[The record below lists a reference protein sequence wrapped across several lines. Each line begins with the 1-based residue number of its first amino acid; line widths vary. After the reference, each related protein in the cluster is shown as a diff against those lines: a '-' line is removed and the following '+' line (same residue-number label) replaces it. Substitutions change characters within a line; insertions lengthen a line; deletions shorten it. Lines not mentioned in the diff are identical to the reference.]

1 MRKAVNYKEDNESDI
16 DNEYLVSDDEL
27 LEESGSSEDDN
38 YVIDSW
44 MQDMTKDWWKERK
57 DRFMYSSKNMKKL
70 GLTDKQMLK
79 RYRMLLKI
87 SPYFLKFIKPL
98 GHSNKQIYQL
108 CQGFEKKI
116 KLKSNSKHTKSKKNG
131 SKDYNISDEEAED
144 MDNDEEDEE
153 EFEVDEIVDHEF
165 NGFFSETPKYIN
177 NTQLRDYQI
186 KGLNWMV
193 QLHKT
198 NLSGILADEMG
209 LGKTLQS
216 VSFLGYLR
224 ECEDIDGPFLVI
236 APKSTLQN
244 WQREFEKWTPQVKT
258 HILQGEKSYRYKFIH
273 DVLYNCKF
281 DVLITSFEILMKEKN
296 ALKRFLWR
304 YIVIDEAHRIK
315 NEESL
320 FSKTIRSFHSLNRL
334 LVTGTPLQNNLH
346 ELWALLNFILPDIFE
361 NSEVFDEQFNQQS
374 TEDDQQDTKEDNEV
388 VKQLHSI
395 LSPFLLRRIKSDVEK
410 ALLPKIESNVYVGM
424 TDMQKKW
431 YKLLLTK
438 DIDALNTNGNSKES
452 KTRLLNIV
460 MQLKKCCNHPY
471 LFDGAEPGPPFTL
484 DQHLIDNSAKMIVL
498 DKLLEL
504 KKKQGSRVLIFS
516 QMSRQLDIL
525 EDFCFLKDYNYCRI
539 DGQTTHEDRIQSIDD
554 YNAPDSDKFI
564 FLLTTRAG
572 GLGIN
577 LVTADTVVIY
587 DSDWNP
593 QADLQ
598 AMDRAHRIGQK
609 KQVYVYRLITENA
622 IEEKIIERAKQK
634 LRLDQLVIQ
643 QGLKKKPKDED
654 NALGKNKGELL
665 NMIQF
670 GADEIL
676 GGEDQTADDGNG
688 TKVKKFSA
696 ETVDIE
702 ELLKKSMQKT
712 EELNKKFDSL
722 GLQEIQNFNGASDQS
737 TYEWNGVDFQKQKD
751 ENNLFK
757 KYGHLAEQHMTRER
771 KKRNDINYA
780 EDGTNRDSP
789 MNSVDYKAPKYPVMY
804 DFQFYPKEI
813 HDLYDK
819 EMAYYRKMNK
829 YKVTKD
835 FIRNKYE
842 DEEEELDSDVDFIGD
857 KDEDEEEEEKDKS
870 ITQDVSLSKNEDKA
884 DPSSIKTKENCPP
897 GSYFV
902 DGDYIT
908 EKNLMI
914 KEQEII
920 DNASEFSEED
930 KVNKELLLSKGFSN
944 WTRRDFSM
952 YVHNLSKLGRTN
964 SDQLKTKIPSKTPEE
979 VEEYTTVFFER
990 LDELENYEKIK
1001 QSLDDVEKKIKN
1013 KELKYASFNNFMKR
1027 HINNKNLIN
1036 ELPIPYIVNTAKRT
1050 YNELE
1055 DRFLLIKLYER
1066 GGEYETKKMYQHL
1079 KACILGEPL
1088 FSTDWYFVTR
1098 TESELG
1104 RRVNNLLMMI
1114 KKSEEAIQLQSGEKR
1129 PLDNKDDIDNT
1140 KKIKKE

>member
-1 MRKAVNYKEDNESDI
+1 MRARVNYKEDNESDI
-16 DNEYLVSDDEL
+16 DKEYMVSDTDVIEIR
-27 LEESGSSEDDN
+27 SDDDD
-38 YVIDSW
+38 YVVDQW
-44 MQDMTKDWWKERK
+44 MDDMPKEWWKDRKER
-57 DRFMYSSKNMKKL
+57 FLYSAKNMKKF
-70 GLTDKQMLK
+70 GLSDKELIK
-79 RYRMLLKI
+79 RYRILLKI

-108 CQGFEKKI
+108 CQEFEKKN
-116 KLKSNSKHTKSKKNG
+116 KLNSKKGMKKSSDKG
-131 SKDYNISDEEAED
+131 SKDYPISLSDDEIE
-144 MDNDEEDEE
+144 DEEDED
-153 EFEVDEIVDHEF
+153 EFEVDEILDHEF
-165 NGFFSETPKYIN
+165 NGFFDETPKYIN

-186 KGLNWMV
+186 NGLNWMV

-224 ECEDIDGPFLVI
+224 EYENIDGPFLVI
-236 APKSTLQN
+236 APKSTLEN
-244 WQREFEKWTPQVKT
+244 WQREFAKWTPQVRA
-258 HILQGEKSYRYKFIH
+258 HILQGDKTYRHNFIH

-320 FSKTIRSFHSLNRL
+320 FSRTIRSFHSLNRL

-346 ELWALLNFILPDIFE
+346 ELWALLNFILPDIFG
-361 NSEVFDEQFNQQS
+361 NSEIFDEQFNQQS
-374 TEDDQQDTKEDNEV
+374 TEGDQQDTKEDNEV
-388 VKQLHSI
+388 VKELHSI
-395 LSPFLLRRIKSDVEK
+395 LSPFLLRRIKADVEK

-431 YKLLLTK
+431 YRLLLTK
-438 DIDALNTNGNSKES
+438 DIDALNTSVNSSES

-471 LFDGAEPGPPFTL
+471 LFDGAEPGPPYTL
-484 DQHLIDNSAKMIVL
+484 GQHLIDNSAKMIVL

-504 KKKQGSRVLIFS
+504 KKNQGSRVLIFS
-516 QMSRQLDIL
+516 QMARQLDIL
-525 EDFCFLKDYNYCRI
+525 EDFCYLKGYKYCRI
-539 DGQTTHEDRIQSIDD
+539 DGQTSHEDRIQSIDD

-643 QGLKKKPKDED
+643 QGLKKKPDDE
-654 NALGKNKGELL
+654 NNKIGKNRDELL

-670 GADEIL
+670 GADDIL
-676 GGEDQTADDGNG
+676 GDGEQQENNNGIRGKRFTAEN
-688 TKVKKFSA
+688 
-696 ETVDIE
+696 VDIE
-702 ELLKKSMQKT
+702 ELLKRSMQKT

-722 GLQEIQNFNGASDQS
+722 GLQEIQNFSGTHDQS
-737 TYEWNGVDFQKQKD
+737 TYEWNGVNFQEQKV
-751 ENNLFK
+751 ETNLFK

-771 KKRNDINYA
+771 KKRSDINYA
-780 EDGTNRDSP
+780 DDGIS
-789 MNSVDYKAPKYPVMY
+789 SVEYKAPKYPIMY

-813 HDLYDK
+813 DDLYEK
-819 EMAYYRKMNK
+819 EMYYYRKMNK
-829 YKVTKD
+829 FKVNKD
-835 FIRNKYE
+835 FIRKKYE
-842 DEEEELDSDVDFIGD
+842 DEEDEIDSDVEYLGD
-857 KDEDEEEEEKDKS
+857 DDEVDEDSNPASQSASPTKEDEKS
-870 ITQDVSLSKNEDKA
+870 APLSV
-884 DPSSIKTKENCPP
+884 KTKQNCPP

-902 DGDYIT
+902 DGDHVT
-908 EKNLMI
+908 EKELI
-914 KEQEII
+914 IREQEKV
-920 DNASEFSEED
+920 DNAAEFTEED
-930 KVNKELLLSKGFSN
+930 KAKKELLLSKSFSN
-944 WTRRDFSM
+944 WTRRDYSM
-952 YVHNLSKLGRTN
+952 FVHNLSKLGRTN
-964 SDQLKTKIPSKTPEE
+964 ADQLKRKIPSKTPEE
-979 VEEYTTVFFER
+979 VEEYTKVFFER
-990 LDELENYEKIK
+990 FEELENAEKIK
-1001 QSLDDVEKKIKN
+1001 QSLDEVERKIKN
-1013 KELKYASFNNFMKR
+1013 KESKYESFNNFMKR
-1027 HINNKNLIN
+1027 YVNEKNSPQD
-1036 ELPIPYIVNTAKRT
+1036 LPIPYMANTAKRI
-1050 YNELE
+1050 YSESE
-1055 DRFLLIKLYER
+1055 DKFMLIKMYER
-1066 GGEYETKKMYQHL
+1066 GGDYETKKMYQYL
-1079 KACILGEPL
+1079 KSCIVGEPM
-1088 FSTDWYFVTR
+1088 FSTDWYFATR
-1098 TESELG
+1098 TESEIG

-1114 KKSEEAIQLQSGEKR
+1114 KKHEEARETQSKTKR
-1129 PLDNKDDIDNT
+1129 DLEVVEEFNNT

>member
-1 MRKAVNYKEDNESDI
+1 MRARVNYKEDNESDI
-16 DNEYLVSDDEL
+16 DKEYMISDEEVIEISSDD
-27 LEESGSSEDDN
+27 DD
-38 YVIDSW
+38 YTIDQW
-44 MQDMTKDWWKERK
+44 MNDMPKDWWKERK
-57 DRFMYSSKNMKKL
+57 ERFLYSAKNMKKF
-70 GLTDKQMLK
+70 GLSDKQLIK
-79 RYRMLLKI
+79 RYRILLKI

-108 CQGFEKKI
+108 CQEFEKRI
-116 KLKSNSKHTKSKKNG
+116 KLNSKKKLTKSNTESSR
-131 SKDYNISDEEAED
+131 DYPINLSDEEME
-144 MDNDEEDEE
+144 DEEDED
-153 EFEVDEIVDHEF
+153 EFEIDEILDHEF
-165 NGFFSETPKYIN
+165 NGFFDETPKYIN

-186 KGLNWMV
+186 NGLNWMV

-224 ECEDIDGPFLVI
+224 EYENIDGPFLVI

-244 WQREFEKWTPQVKT
+244 WQREFEKWTPQVRA
-258 HILQGEKSYRYKFIH
+258 HILQGDKTYRYKFIH
-273 DVLYNCKF
+273 DVMYNCKF

-320 FSKTIRSFHSLNRL
+320 FSRTIRSFHSLNRL

-361 NSEVFDEQFNQQS
+361 NSEIFDELFNQQS
-374 TEDDQQDTKEDNEV
+374 TEENPQDSKEDNEI
-388 VKQLHSI
+388 VKELHSI
-395 LSPFLLRRIKSDVEK
+395 LSPFLLRRIKADVEK

-431 YKLLLTK
+431 YRLLLTK
-438 DIDALNTNGNSKES
+438 DIDALNTSVNSNES

-460 MQLKKCCNHPY
+460 MQLRKCCNHPY
-471 LFDGAEPGPPFTL
+471 LFDGAEPGPPYTL
-484 DQHLIDNSAKMIVL
+484 GQHLIDNSAKMIVL

-504 KKKQGSRVLIFS
+504 KKSQGSRVLIFS
-516 QMSRQLDIL
+516 QMARQLDIL
-525 EDFCFLKDYNYCRI
+525 EDFCYLKGYKYCRI
-539 DGQTTHEDRIQSIDD
+539 DGQTTHEDRIEAIDD

-643 QGLKKKPKDED
+643 QGLKKNSDEE
-654 NALGKNKGELL
+654 NNKIGKNKDELL

-676 GGEDQTADDGNG
+676 GEEQEDDNSNSIRG
-688 TKVKKFSA
+688 KKFTP
-696 ETVDIE
+696 ENVDIE

-722 GLQEIQNFNGASDQS
+722 GLQEIQNFSGTHDQS
-737 TYEWNGVDFQKQKD
+737 SYEWNGVNFQKQKV

-771 KKRNDINYA
+771 KKRTDINYA
-780 EDGTNRDSP
+780 EDGG
-789 MNSVDYKAPKYPVMY
+789 NSVEYRAPKYPIMY

-813 HDLYDK
+813 HDIYEK
-819 EMAYYRKMNK
+819 EMYYYRKMNK
-829 YKVTKD
+829 FRVNKD
-835 FIRNKYE
+835 FIRSKYE
-842 DEEEELDSDVDFIGD
+842 NKQEEIDSDVEYLGD
-857 KDEDEEEEEKDKS
+857 DVEDNEENKSASQPTSVTNDDEKS
-870 ITQDVSLSKNEDKA
+870 TSL
-884 DPSSIKTKENCPP
+884 SIKTKHNCPP

-902 DGDYIT
+902 DGDHIT
-908 EKNLMI
+908 EKDLI
-914 KEQEII
+914 IREQEKI
-920 DNASEFSEED
+920 DNATEFTEED
-930 KVNKELLLSKGFSN
+930 KAKKELLLSKGFSN

-952 YVHNLSKLGRTN
+952 FVHNLSKLGRTYA
-964 SDQLKTKIPSKTPEE
+964 DELKRKIPTKTPEE
-979 VEEYTTVFFER
+979 VEEYTKVFFER
-990 LDELENYEKIK
+990 FEELENFEKIK
-1001 QSLDDVEKKIKN
+1001 QSLDEVERKIRN
-1013 KELKYASFNNFMKR
+1013 KESKYESFNNFMKR
-1027 HINNKNLIN
+1027 YANNTNVLHD
-1036 ELPIPYIVNTAKRT
+1036 LPMPYMVNTSKRT
-1050 YNELE
+1050 YTELE
-1055 DRFLLIKLYER
+1055 DRFLLIKMYER
-1066 GGEYETKKMYQHL
+1066 GGDYETKKMYQYL
-1079 KACILGEPL
+1079 KSCILGEPI

-1098 TESELG
+1098 TESEIG
-1104 RRVNNLLMMI
+1104 RRVNNLLLMI
-1114 KKSEEAIQLQSGEKR
+1114 KKYEEARDTPTKTKR
-1129 PLDNKDDIDNT
+1129 DLETAEELDNT